1 MTKPIGTGIITTAIK
16 KGIASEGSIK
26 LVTDIMTKL
35 NKDAL
40 EFGLKNNA
48 TAITDVTGFGL
59 LGHLYEMLKNSSLS
73 ATVNFENVPLI
84 SDIYKYLDKG
94 IYPSGSQRNLDYL
107 SENIIHDAKEKS
119 IQILCDAQT
128 NGGLLIAIPKDQEI
142 KSSKNMKVNED
153 IWEIGE
159 INTKYNEKINII

>member
-1 MTKPIGTGIITTAIK
+1 
-16 KGIASEGSIK
+16 
-26 LVTDIMTKL
+26 
-35 NKDAL
+35 
-40 EFGLKNNA
+40 
-48 TAITDVTGFGL
+48 
-59 LGHLYEMLKNSSLS
+59 MLKNSSLS

-84 SDIYKYLDKG
+84 SDIYEYLDKG
-94 IYPSGSQRNLDYL
+94 IYPSGSERNRDYL
-107 SENIIHDAKEKS
+107 SKNIIHDSKEKS

-142 KSSKNMKVNED
+142 KPYKNMKVNED

>member
-1 MTKPIGTGIITTAIK
+1 
-16 KGIASEGSIK
+16 
-26 LVTDIMTKL
+26 
-35 NKDAL
+35 
-40 EFGLKNNA
+40 
-48 TAITDVTGFGL
+48 
-59 LGHLYEMLKNSSLS
+59 MLKYSSLS
-73 ATVNFENVPLI
+73 PTVIFENVPLI

-107 SENIIHDAKEKS
+107 SENIIHDVKEKS